1 MATSQ
6 SITKNLLQ
14 NASFGQIY
22 LWSQETFEN
31 IDNFQYMNEQEFT
44 STYMDF
50 TSKSLENPETY
61 GKNKIFE
68 ELNKSL
74 IIGEYSH
81 EQFLFVLF
89 DASVLCNND
98 INDMLYNIKNTKNFS
113 NKKIIII
120 TTDTNNAE
128 NTFKIV
134 NQHKEQYKN
143 IDFTI
148 LEQNMDFI
156 IIDSENINMVDAL
169 DETILK
175 FPKEW
180 EFEFIHKHLNE
191 YYKYNNKMLHGVKNQ
206 MNDNIQVDILH
217 SLLEIIPESSGI
229 LYTNDGGMMQ
239 TIDNIVQNDNSN
251 MIIFSPKQYKPSFIS
266 YKTKF
271 NSF

>member
-6 SITKNLLQ
+6 SITKNVLQ
-14 NASFGQIY
+14 NASFSQIY

-50 TSKSLENPETY
+50 TSKSLENPEIY

-68 ELNKSL
+68 ELKKSL

-81 EQFLFVLF
+81 EQFLFILF
-89 DASVLCNND
+89 DASVLWNND

-134 NQHKEQYKN
+134 NQHKEQYAN

-148 LEQNMDFI
+148 LEQNMNYLVV
-156 IIDSENINMVDAL
+156 DSENVNMIDSL
-169 DETILK
+169 DETVLK

-180 EFEFIHKHLNE
+180 EFDFIHKHLLE
-191 YYKYNNKMLHGVKNQ
+191 YYKYNNRMLSGIKNQ
-206 MNDNIQVDILH
+206 MNDNIQVDILQ
-217 SLLEIIPESSGI
+217 SLLELMPGSSGI
-229 LYTNDGGMMQ
+229 LYTNDGGIMQ
-239 TIDNIVQNDNSN
+239 TIDNIVQYDNSN
-251 MIIFSPKQYKPSFIS
+251 MIIFSTKKYKPDFLS
-266 YKTKF
+266 YETKF